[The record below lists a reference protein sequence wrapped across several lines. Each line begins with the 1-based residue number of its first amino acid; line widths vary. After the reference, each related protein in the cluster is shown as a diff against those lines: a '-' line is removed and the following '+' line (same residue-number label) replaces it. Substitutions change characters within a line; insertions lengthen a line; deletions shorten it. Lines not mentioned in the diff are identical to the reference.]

1 MFVFKGI
8 NRTSENPQKT
18 NFRELW
24 KGEVRRIPI
33 PRTRV
38 NRTLRPGLGASI
50 VYGWWMNLET
60 WMRWARRL
68 SAQTYALYLAYRHPR
83 TPWYAKVFAALI
95 VGYVFSPIDPIPD
108 FIPVV
113 GLLDEMVV
121 VPIGVLLAAKMIPP
135 EVFEECR
142 EKAREVAEGE
152 KPVSRVAAVVIVAV
166 WVLCVALAVYLAL
179 RVF

>member
-1 MFVFKGI
+1 M
-8 NRTSENPQKT
+8 
-18 NFRELW
+18 
-24 KGEVRRIPI
+24 
-33 PRTRV
+33 
-38 NRTLRPGLGASI
+38 
-50 VYGWWMNLET
+50 MNLQA
-60 WMRWARRL
+60 WKRRARQL

-108 FIPVV
+108 FIPGV

-121 VPIGVLLAAKMIPP
+121 VPIGVLMAAKMIPP

-142 EKAREVAEGE
+142 RKAGEFAEGE
-152 KPVSRVAAVVIVAV
+152 EPVSRVAAVVVVAV
-166 WVLCVALAVYLAL
+166 WLLCVALAVLLAL